1 MNLPTI
7 HLEYLTHLDYV
18 FLSVNLLILLASKW
32 IIESFSSTD
41 NNRSAKLYALRL
53 INGILFGLY
62 MIALFVPDLGKQI
75 SQTGVTL
82 LVMFLASHF
91 AHVFIIK
98 KFGRDRE
105 IDGTNYHVATYQ
117 SEVFSLLVSII
128 ASITAVVIVINIW
141 GLKDWLEATSVLGF
155 LAILIFS
162 TKDVWVPDN
171 ISGLMLLYANDI
183 EPGAL
188 IKIDEH
194 DVLAIVTQISLT
206 RTVMRDLRTK
216 HMVVIPNTVLRKS
229 KIDVLN
235 KSPASGLT
243 DYVEFNIAYG
253 VPAEKVEAMLTQVWE
268 QACEQTS
275 AINIEKSPDIL
286 VTDTGDHAV
295 RWRLSYKL
303 KNYYQI
309 LEVEFLIKK
318 IAYVLSQQH
327 QIGLDTP
334 LTHQV
339 AMQEKA

>member
-1 MNLPTI
+1 MNLPVI
-7 HLEYLTHLDYV
+7 HFEYLSHFDYV
-18 FLSVNLLILLASKW
+18 LLSINFLILVFSKW

-41 NNRSAKLYALRL
+41 NNRPAKLYALRL

-62 MIALFVPDLGKQI
+62 IIAMFVPDLGKQI

-105 IDGTNYHVATYQ
+105 IDGTNFHVATYQ
-117 SEVFSLLVSII
+117 SEIFSLLISII

-188 IKIDEH
+188 IKIEEH

-206 RTVMRDLRTK
+206 RTLMRDLRAK
-216 HMVVIPNTVLRKS
+216 HMVVLPNTVLRKS
-229 KIDVLN
+229 KIEVLN
-235 KSPASGLT
+235 KSPMSGLT

-253 VPAEKVEAMLTQVWE
+253 TPADKVETMLKQVWQE
-268 QACEQTS
+268 ACEQTT
-275 AINIEKSPDIL
+275 AINIEKEPDIL
-286 VTDTGDHAV
+286 VVNTGDHAV
-295 RWRLSYKL
+295 TWRLTFKL

-309 LEVEFLIKK
+309 LDVEFLIKK
-318 IAYVLSQQH
+318 VAYAVSQKH

-339 AMQEKA
+339 AMQDKA